1 MERSRA
7 LHVPFAQ
14 HEASAGKTSGLFEE
28 AGRTAILKGRVDE
41 DGIMPERFLKD
52 WGTRAEG
59 TAGIS
64 IPPDIQRMQD
74 TSHQQG
80 HSLILV
86 AVDTEVAGAIELQP
100 TVRSEAKAVIQ
111 GLTQRG
117 ITATY
122 IISGDHEAP
131 TRKLATELEVTHYFA
146 ETLPARKAELLAELQ
161 QQGRSVCYIGDGIND
176 AIALKKAQVSI
187 SLRGASSVATDTA
200 QVILMDGR
208 LSHVCELFDLA
219 REYERCMQ
227 AIFRSAF
234 FFPVVGVAGVLFLH
248 LRFVFAICMN
258 QMAFLS
264 SLTTAMLPILRK
276 TPLPIGAEKAPPRY
290 FVAERGDTLECKNQP
305 LDV

>member
-100 TVRSEAKAVIQ
+100 TVWSEAKAVIQ

-131 TRKLATELEVTHYFA
+131 TRKLAEEVALLSSQPGVYDVVWGTTRVRVIVLSEIPTAAHNAVWHLFSGVQEQVAYGATQYQTRTPTTSTLLNQLFETYRVEGLEMPYTMEDFKRDYIREHLHVLTA
-146 ETLPARKAELLAELQ
+146 EEILQNFSKEELLQGFSKEELKEYLAKREQ
-161 QQGRSVCYIGDGIND
+161 SQ
-176 AIALKKAQVSI
+176 AAPK
-187 SLRGASSVATDTA
+187 SSK
-200 QVILMDGR
+200 Q
-208 LSHVCELFDLA
+208 
-219 REYERCMQ
+219 
-227 AIFRSAF
+227 
-234 FFPVVGVAGVLFLH
+234 
-248 LRFVFAICMN
+248 
-258 QMAFLS
+258 
-264 SLTTAMLPILRK
+264 
-276 TPLPIGAEKAPPRY
+276 
-290 FVAERGDTLECKNQP
+290 
-305 LDV
+305 